1 MMYPTGA
8 LSVVQAFMDEA
19 RVCEVRAQNMM
30 DNEAYNTAIEQKL
43 EAEKLKAQAGM
54 EFLLWALAAMTM
66 PDEPNPWQEYL
77 AKQKAAREAKE
88 HNNGNE

>member
-19 RVCEVRAQNMM
+19 HACEVRAQNMV

-54 EFLLWALAAMTM
+54 EFLLWMLARLAM
-66 PDEPNPWQEYL
+66 PEEPNPWKEHL
-77 AKQKAAREAKE
+77 AKEKAAREKLGSQE
-88 HNNGNE
+88 